1 MQDLL
6 NQIEN
11 IIKPVTMEQ
20 LNSAETPKLNIP
32 LQEFDESKRKQ
43 IIEAITNFFT
53 IKEGAMKLADGVQ
66 KFTLTDIYNYVDRS
80 MKEKVSDGT
89 VTRYMRAMRTKGFIN
104 YECPARDGVYTVLNK
119 VVKPNTKT
127 A

>member
-1 MQDLL
+1 MDLFEH
-6 NQIEN
+6 IEN
-11 IIKPVTMEQ
+11 IIKPVIMEQ
-20 LNSAETPKLNIP
+20 LNNTETPKLNIP
-32 LQEFDESKRKQ
+32 LPDFDESKRKQ

-104 YECPARDGVYTVLNK
+104 YECPARDGVYTVLKKIVN
-119 VVKPNTKT
+119 PEAKT

>member
-1 MQDLL
+1 MDLF

-11 IIKPVTMEQ
+11 IIQPVALEQ
-20 LNSAETPKLNIP
+20 FNSAETPKLNIP
-32 LQEFDESKRKQ
+32 LPEFDESKRKQ
-43 IIEAITNFFT
+43 IIEAITNFFA

-66 KFTLTDIYNYVDRS
+66 KFNLADIYNYVDRS

-89 VTRYMRAMRTKGFIN
+89 VTRYMRAMRTKGLIN
-104 YECPARDGVYTVLNK
+104 YECPARDGVYTVLKK
-119 VVKPNTKT
+119 VVNPNTKT

>member
-1 MQDLL
+1 MDLFEH
-6 NQIEN
+6 IAN

-20 LNSAETPKLNIP
+20 FNDAETPKLNIP
-32 LQEFDESKRKQ
+32 LPDFDESKRKQ

-66 KFTLTDIYNYVDRS
+66 KFTLADIYNYVDRS

-89 VTRYMRAMRTKGFIN
+89 VTRYMRAMRTKGLIN